1 MTLFDNFIFE
11 EEFISL
17 GDEEYFKKREGYNDL
32 LKLKEALEEKANP
45 QGDSKKGAS
54 SKGTGDL
61 SKYDLESKRTF
72 KKNYKGINYKEG
84 KINYYEKFNK
94 EVKNVVENSEE
105 KIQILE
111 ENYKKDN
118 WSKSIIGI
126 KLQNNKNLF
135 EERNKYYEQHCL
147 EFNKTINEDINKFN
161 TFRLQELEY
170 KYKWDELVKDLKN
183 TVKKF
188 NIPEG
193 VSPEITEEKKVEEK
207 KPSSK
212 KTSKKAGKK

>member
-1 MTLFDNFIFE
+1 M
-11 EEFISL
+11 
-17 GDEEYFKKREGYNDL
+17 
-32 LKLKEALEEKANP
+32 
-45 QGDSKKGAS
+45 
-54 SKGTGDL
+54 
-61 SKYDLESKRTF
+61 
-72 KKNYKGINYKEG
+72 
-84 KINYYEKFNK
+84 
-94 EVKNVVENSEE
+94 
-105 KIQILE
+105 
-111 ENYKKDN
+111 
-118 WSKSIIGI
+118 
-126 KLQNNKNLF
+126 
-135 EERNKYYEQHCL
+135 
-147 EFNKTINEDINKFN
+147 INEDINKFN

>member
-1 MTLFDNFIFE
+1 MIILLFE

-17 GDEEYFKKREGYNDL
+17 GDEEYYKKREGYNDL
-32 LKLKEALEEKANP
+32 LKLRDALEEKANP
-45 QGDSKKGAS
+45 QGDGKKGGGG
-54 SKGTGDL
+54 KGTADL

-94 EVKNVVENSEE
+94 EVKNSVENSEE
-105 KIQILE
+105 KIKILE

-135 EERNKYYEQHCL
+135 LERNKYYEQHCL
-147 EFNKTINEDINKFN
+147 EFNKAINEDINKFN
-161 TFRLQELEY
+161 ELRLQELEY

-193 VSPEITEEKKVEEK
+193 VLPEVTEEKKVEEK
-207 KPSSK
+207 KPTSK
-212 KTSKKAGKK
+212 KTTKKAGKNN